1 MRQRK
6 RRWSWVQIPPGP
18 SYFKS
23 IIYTFLSSTLYLVV
37 SNKNGS
43 KVLKHF
49 KNIFGNTQG
58 GLDFF
63 LFATQTKQ
71 LQGVERVLFSEDVG
85 TAPVTNK
92 EIGISDALTA

>member
-1 MRQRK
+1 M
-6 RRWSWVQIPPGP
+6 
-18 SYFKS
+18 
-23 IIYTFLSSTLYLVV
+23 IYRFLSSTSYVVV

-43 KVLKHF
+43 KLLKHF
-49 KNIFGNTQG
+49 KKIFGNTQG
-58 GLDFF
+58 DLHFFLFLF

-92 EIGISDALTA
+92 EIGISDALTV